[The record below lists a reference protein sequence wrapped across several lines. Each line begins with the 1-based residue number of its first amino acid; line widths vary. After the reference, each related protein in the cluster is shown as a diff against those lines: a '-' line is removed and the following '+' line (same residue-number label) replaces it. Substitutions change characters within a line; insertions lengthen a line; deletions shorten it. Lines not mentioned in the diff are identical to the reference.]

1 MAYEIALLEQ
11 IERWVDSG
19 ILPIPSCGER
29 IVELGSQQLVRG
41 ISHDAVVKFIR
52 KFRPD
57 SDAAE
62 VSAPLPVN
70 YYGAIYV
77 DEIWHRCGLDYI
89 SYDVVEAPRSR
100 VFDLNFHQVPSA
112 DQQSALFV
120 TNIGTTEHVAN
131 QLNAFRTVH
140 DLLKVGGVAIHA
152 VPFTGMFK
160 HSLFNYHPKFFF
172 SLIVNNCY
180 RLRHVEFRGPG
191 LHAAWDPGNTIF
203 DGDYLTHHP
212 RLPGSE
218 AWSAITLHSGMIYLI
233 IERRHPDAFVP
244 PVDFASGY
252 FGDIPTGDLSALVGV
267 DELPANAWADAYR
280 RGVTPSQ
287 QELVPQSTST
297 SHLSLE

>member
-120 TNIGTTEHVAN
+120 TNIGTTEHLAN

-152 VPFTGMFK
+152 VPFTGMFN

-297 SHLSLE
+297 SHLSSE

>member
-62 VSAPLPVN
+62 VSARLPVN

-120 TNIGTTEHVAN
+120 TNIGTTEHLAN

-152 VPFTGMFK
+152 VPFTGMFN

-218 AWSAITLHSGMIYLI
+218 TWSAITLHSGMIYLI

-297 SHLSLE
+297 SHLS